1 MQRLRNPGPFILTIV
16 LSAMLCT
23 NLHAQTHTETTP
35 SPASKSVNDDITTKE
50 STQQVAAIELPNDE
64 LPDAPGL
71 QTISPQTA
79 TQQSGSISGT
89 VLDANGAQI
98 ENGVVTLE
106 STDHKIERTTTT
118 DSLGFFKFTA
128 VDAGTF
134 KLKIMSKGFA
144 TWVSSETALLPG
156 QTYEVPDV
164 TMQIES
170 AKTDVE
176 VTFTQHDIAEEQIQ
190 LQEKQRVFG
199 VIPNF
204 YVTYIWNAAPLS
216 AGQKFRLATRASI
229 DPVTIGISAA
239 IAGVEQADN
248 AFDGYGQGAQGYAKR
263 FGASYGDAVIGT
275 FIGGAILPSI
285 FHQDPR
291 YFYKGKG
298 TITSRALYA
307 ISTVV
312 ICKGDNGKWQP
323 NYSNVLGNLA
333 AAGISNVY
341 YPASRQKRCWP
352 HHRQRTHRNRWRSD
366 RKPLPGVPRQKNL
379 ARNSASRS
387 NRLRHPPLNLL
398 RSVSVPGKFLKKS
411 THCFRAPTLRYL
423 TVPIL
428 HKFQIHLKRSR
439 TCLQSTS
446 S

>member
-1 MQRLRNPGPFILTIV
+1 MQCLRNPGPFIFTIV
-16 LSAMLCT
+16 LSAMLST
-23 NLHAQTHTETTP
+23 NVRAQSHSETTP
-35 SPASKSVNDDITTKE
+35 SPASKSVNKVTTEE
-50 STQQVAAIELPNDE
+50 STQQVAAIKFPDDE

-71 QTISPQTA
+71 QTVS
-79 TQQSGSISGT
+79 QQPTNQQPGSVSGI

-98 ENGVVTLE
+98 ENALVTLE
-106 STDHKIERTTTT
+106 LADSKIQRTVTT
-118 DSLGFFKFTA
+118 DSTGFYKFTD
-128 VDAGTF
+128 VTSGTF

-144 TWVSSETALLPG
+144 TWISSDTALLPG

-164 TMQIES
+164 TLQIAS

-190 LQEKQRVFG
+190 LEEKQRVLG

-204 YVTYIWNAAPLS
+204 YVSYTWNAAPLS

-229 DPVTIGISAA
+229 DPVTIGISAI
-239 IAGVEQADN
+239 IAGVEQADD

-291 YFYKGKG
+291 YFYKGTG

-333 AAGISNVY
+333 AAGISNIY
-341 YPASRQKRCWP
+341 YPASD
-352 HHRQRTHRNRWRSD
+352 RNGAGLTIGNALIGTAGGAIGSLFQEFLV
-366 RKPLPGVPRQKNL
+366 KKI
-379 ARNSASRS
+379 SRGI
-387 NRLRHPPLNLL
+387 PPPA
-398 RSVSVPGKFLKKS
+398 V
-411 THCFRAPTLRYL
+411 
-423 TVPIL
+423 
-428 HKFQIHLKRSR
+428 
-439 TCLQSTS
+439 TS
-446 S
+446 SATRP

>member
-1 MQRLRNPGPFILTIV
+1 MQRLRNPGPLILTIV
-16 LSAMLCT
+16 LSAMLST
-23 NLHAQTHTETTP
+23 NWHAQSQTETPPFPT
-35 SPASKSVNDDITTKE
+35 SKSVNDLTTEE
-50 STQQVAAIELPNDE
+50 STQQVAAIKLPDDE

-71 QTISPQTA
+71 QTVSPQTA
-79 TQQSGSISGT
+79 NQQSGSISGT

-98 ENGVVTLE
+98 ENALVTLE
-106 STDHKIERTTTT
+106 LVGSKAQRTVTT
-118 DSLGFFKFTA
+118 DSTGFYKFA
-128 VDAGTF
+128 DVASGTF

-144 TWVSSETALLPG
+144 TWVSSDTAILPG

-176 VTFTQHDIAEEQIQ
+176 VTFTQHDIAEEQI
-190 LQEKQRVFG
+190 LLEEKQRVFG

-204 YVTYIWNAAPLS
+204 YVTYTWNAAPLS

-229 DPVTIGISAA
+229 DPVTIGISAVV
-239 IAGVEQADN
+239 AGVEQAND
-248 AFDGYGQGAQGYAKR
+248 AFQGYGQGAQGYAKR
-263 FGASYGDAVIGT
+263 FGASYSDAVIGT

-291 YFYKGKG
+291 YFYKGTG

-333 AAGISNVY
+333 AAGISNIY
-341 YPASRQKRCWP
+341 YPASD
-352 HHRQRTHRNRWRSD
+352 RNGAGLTIGNALIGTAGGAIGSLFQEFLV
-366 RKPLPGVPRQKNL
+366 KKI
-379 ARNSASRS
+379 SRGI
-387 NRLRHPPLNLL
+387 PPPA
-398 RSVSVPGKFLKKS
+398 V
-411 THCFRAPTLRYL
+411 
-423 TVPIL
+423 
-428 HKFQIHLKRSR
+428 
-439 TCLQSTS
+439 TS
-446 S
+446 SATRP